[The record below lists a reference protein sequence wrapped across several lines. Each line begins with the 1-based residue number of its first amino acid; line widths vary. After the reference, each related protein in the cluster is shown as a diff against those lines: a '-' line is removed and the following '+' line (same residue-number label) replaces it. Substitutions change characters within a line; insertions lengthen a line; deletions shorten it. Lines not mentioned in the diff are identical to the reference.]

1 MKELLAE
8 AKLLE
13 FTPALKTFYD
23 DVVAGLSRRRRS
35 LPCKYFYD
43 KRGSQLFD
51 KICRLDEYYLTRSE
65 TSIMNR
71 CAVEMAAQIG
81 SGVMLLEYG
90 SGSSIKTRI
99 LLDHLND
106 AVAYVP
112 VDISHD
118 HLHQSAA
125 KLSQLY
131 PDIEVLPVCA
141 DFTEEFEL
149 PASIRAP
156 THNAVYFP
164 GSTIGNFQPAE
175 AQAMLTRI
183 VRLCGCG
190 GGLLIGIDLQKDVSV
205 IESAYNDSEG
215 ITAEFNL
222 NLLGRINRELGG
234 DISLRQFEHR
244 AHYNEALNRVEMY
257 LVSGCDQTIR
267 IGNKSFDIAAG
278 EAIHTEYSHKYTIDG
293 FAELAAGA
301 GLTLRRQWTDQRD
314 HFAVLHFAVL
324 I

>member
-13 FTPALKTFYD
+13 VTPALKTFYD

-51 KICRLDEYYLTRSE
+51 EICRLDEYYLTRSE

-71 CAVEMAAQIG
+71 CAVEMASQIG

-99 LLDHLND
+99 LLDHLYD

-125 KLSQLY
+125 KLAQLY

-149 PASIRAP
+149 PASISAP

-244 AHYNEALNRVEMY
+244 AHYNEELTRVEMY
-257 LVSGCDQTIR
+257 LVSRCDQTIS
-267 IGNKSFDIAAG
+267 IGDRSFNLAAG
-278 EAIHTEYSHKYTIDG
+278 EAIHTEHSHKYTIDG
-293 FAELAAGA
+293 FAKLAAGA
-301 GLTLRRQWTDQRD
+301 GLTLRRHWTDQQDR
-314 HFAVLHFAVL
+314 FAVLHFAVL
-324 I
+324 D